1 MSVFLH
7 GSSFLSFVAAIL
19 DISRVVV
26 GGNTKAY
33 AFFIAREV
41 LILLAY
47 PLLNLFLWEL
57 VAECPRSEANRFLST
72 KRRKSH
78 SASWDRWG
86 RPGQALKWISLAA
99 LLTVP
104 ALQLVWRL
112 IPAERRHSAIYVADS
127 VLETT
132 LSFVFILKF
141 VFNSYGP
148 LSKPFWQSIRPNVA
162 PILTLSIHICL
173 SVGNL
178 PLCRSI
184 PCLESHTKLIRTLI
198 HSYVCRFSLGALSS
212 RCQCLHSSPL

>member
-1 MSVFLH
+1 MNIFLH
-7 GSSFLSFVAAIL
+7 GASFLSFVAAIL
-19 DISRVVV
+19 DISRVVISD
-26 GGNTKAY
+26 NRKAY
-33 AFFIAREV
+33 AFIIAREV
-41 LILLAY
+41 LVLLAY
-47 PLLNLFLWEL
+47 PLLNLYLWEL
-57 VAECPRSEANRFLST
+57 VAECPRSEANRLLST
-72 KRRKSH
+72 KKRKSH

-86 RPGQALKWISLAA
+86 RPGKALKWISLAA

-132 LSFVFILKF
+132 VSFVFILKF

-162 PILTLSIHICL
+162 PILTLSIHLCL

-178 PLCRSI
+178 PLCKSI
-184 PCLESHTKLIRTLI
+184 LDLESRTKLI
-198 HSYVCRFSLGALSS
+198 
-212 RCQCLHSSPL
+212 